1 MANTDDSEKEIGRV
15 QHEGGI
21 RRDVATIG
29 ANVGHERS
37 KRLPADLT
45 RARLDAASKT
55 MISPRISELVFEITE
70 EPEGGYSAECLTE
83 SIFTQ
88 GDTWEELRAN
98 VKEAVEAYFFDGPK
112 PQSIRLHFV
121 RDEVLSLG

>member
-1 MANTDDSEKEIGRV
+1 
-15 QHEGGI
+15 
-21 RRDVATIG
+21 
-29 ANVGHERS
+29 
-37 KRLPADLT
+37 
-45 RARLDAASKT
+45 

-70 EPEGGYSAECLTE
+70 EPEGGFSAECLTE

-98 VKEAVEAYFFDGPK
+98 VKEAVEVYFFDGPK

-121 RDEVLSLG
+121 RDEVLSFG